1 MNLFKSNFLG
11 SSWKTW
17 FHSGDHTQ
25 NLKMPENFI
34 PCNYKNRSKIN
45 LPLSSSPIPRRPWM
59 NGNPKEAIP
68 EVTPGPKPWLWPS
81 PKFSGPSGVPSPLK
95 QAHKYYLPL
104 STHQHLVL
112 QMQELLLYVPI
123 PSLSSSPSLLLFS
136 HCHFLGRSRIQNEL
150 GVLAL
155 EK

>member
-34 PCNYKNRSKIN
+34 PCNYKNKSNIN
-45 LPLSSSPIPRRPWM
+45 LPLSSSPLPRRPWM

-68 EVTPGPKPWLWPS
+68 EVTPALSLDFVQAPTFQGPVECRAQWSRLTSTTFPS
-81 PKFSGPSGVPSPLK
+81 
-95 QAHKYYLPL
+95 LPI
-104 STHQHLVL
+104 SIWSYRCKNFFFMSQ
-112 QMQELLLYVPI
+112 I

-136 HCHFLGRSRIQNEL
+136 HCYFLGRSRIQNEL